1 MSFVPPFRTPKNLG
15 GSYSS
20 HAMAPRDGR
29 RYRSRTVTAL
39 LCGTWRA
46 IRGSS
51 GSAIHLDPRKVD
63 EHRRLYTLDPK
74 PREGSID
81 GGAPCLAGD
90 ILLLGRVSGRGLRS
104 ITFRG
109 LKVGVWTISAV
120 NPTYRARR
128 GRTVL

>member
-81 GGAPCLAGD
+81 GGATCLAGD
-90 ILLLGRVSGRGLRS
+90 ILLLGRVNGRGLRS
-104 ITFRG
+104 ITFPVPNG
-109 LKVGVWTISAV
+109 GDSPISAV
-120 NPTYRARR
+120 HPPYPAPP
-128 GRTVL
+128 G